1 MGIKLIIAGYG
12 ESGKDT
18 VAQWFKENTVLR
30 YTKSTSLAAA
40 ELVYREWGYQFY
52 KNVEDCWL
60 DRRCNRQRWQDLI
73 LDYNQK
79 TGHIVTGKDRKSVV

>member
-40 ELVYREWGYQFY
+40 ELAV
-52 KNVEDCWL
+52 
-60 DRRCNRQRWQDLI
+60 
-73 LDYNQK
+73 
-79 TGHIVTGKDRKSVV
+79 S